1 MSDSKNPL
9 KTTDSSF
16 AIETPE
22 GVRIY
27 FESAGPF
34 VRGGAIIVDLILQG
48 IISILVMLTMSI
60 SGFVLG
66 GEVANGLILIFV
78 FLMQW
83 FYHVYFEVYRK
94 GQTPGKK
101 WLGLRVLDAG
111 GTPISLGQSILR
123 NLMRTADF
131 LPFGYF
137 FGFLAVVNT
146 NQFQRFGDLVAGTLV
161 VYVPPPAADSTAG
174 DNITPEPPPF
184 SLTLEEQ
191 RALISFSERKD
202 IIPRALS
209 DELAQNLDVLNRTK
223 GRSTREALYAMA
235 AWLAGGRR

>member
-1 MSDSKNPL
+1 MSDSSKPL
-9 KTTDSSF
+9 KKTDSSF

-34 VRGGAIIVDLILQG
+34 VRAGAILIDFLLQG
-48 IISILVMLTMSI
+48 IISTIVFTAISI
-60 SGFVLG
+60 SGLVL
-66 GEVANGLILIFV
+66 GEVATGLTLIFV

-83 FYHVYFEVYRK
+83 FYHVFFEVYRK

-101 WLGLRVLDAG
+101 WLGLRVLDAR
-111 GTPISLGQSILR
+111 GTPISMGQSLLR

-137 FGFLAVVNT
+137 FGFLAVLNT

-161 VYVPPPAADSTAG
+161 VYVPQPVGSTTATA
-174 DNITPEPPPF
+174 NLIPEPPPF
-184 SLTLEEQ
+184 PLTLEEQ
-191 RALISFSERKD
+191 RALISFSERKE
-202 IIPRALS
+202 IIPKALS

-223 GRSTREALYAMA
+223 GRSTRETLYGIA